1 MSHQMSLFGDMNQR
15 TNQYGYALE
24 DQPIA
29 RATDPR
35 PSHVAAEQ
43 VRCGLSQTQA
53 LFVGT
58 LRAASHPM
66 TSAEIAVAAFPD
78 LSEPHVMCKRETL
91 RKRASEL
98 VKRGWI
104 RIVGERSC
112 SVTGNAASLYEVTR

>member
-66 TSAEIAVAAFPD
+66 TSAEIAAAAIPV
-78 LSEPHVMCKRETL
+78 SEPYATCRRETI